1 MTYRVI
7 TCRIVSI
14 AWRPPIASITA
25 PTTKRKKK
33 MLSNLYRRISIWWG
47 DILAWN
53 WKRKRR
59 KRWEKTWNITPSDD

>member
-1 MTYRVI
+1 
-7 TCRIVSI
+7 
-14 AWRPPIASITA
+14 
-25 PTTKRKKK
+25 

-59 KRWEKTWNITPSDD
+59 KQQKQWKFEGNDD